1 MLHLFFF
8 FSSRRRHT
16 SCALVT
22 GVQTCALPI
31 LPDADHAPVA
41 LVADVDDADVALDL
55 ASAAVDRRPIGMV
68 DQDFAVADDLLD
80 HRDMAEWHA
89 ASAGERH
96 DGALAGFLAAVI
108 FARRL
113 RPPGL
118 GLAAEDRKSPRL
130 NSSH

>member
-41 LVADVDDADVALDL
+41 GVADVDDADVALDL
-55 ASAAVDRRPIGMV
+55 AAAAVDRRPIGMV
-68 DQDFAVADDLLD
+68 DQNFAVADDLLD
-80 HRDMAEWHA
+80 HRDMAHRHA
-89 ASAGERH
+89 ARAREGH
-96 DGALAGFLAAVI
+96 DRALAGPFAALI
-108 FARRL
+108 GSG
-113 RPPGL
+113 GL
-118 GLAAEDRKSPRL
+118 TTPVFDRKRAM
-130 NSSH
+130 